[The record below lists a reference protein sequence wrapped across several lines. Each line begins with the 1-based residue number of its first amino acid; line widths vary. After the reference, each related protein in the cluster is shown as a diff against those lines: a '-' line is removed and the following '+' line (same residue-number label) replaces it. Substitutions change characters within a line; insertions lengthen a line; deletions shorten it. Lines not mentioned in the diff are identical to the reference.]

1 MNQQTLLSSK
11 IEKIMQEY
19 ATSCMTPNVST
30 DKMPHAEFDAIVKKW
45 QLSTGFLQIFLDRSA
60 ETIKSYKYRKDHPIP
75 DDAAIRLRQLD
86 AILGSMQQ
94 KS

>member
-1 MNQQTLLSSK
+1 METQLTSK

-19 ATSCMTPNVST
+19 ASSCMTPNVST
-30 DKMPHAEFDAIVKKW
+30 DKMPQTEFTALVKKW
-45 QLSTGFLQIFLDRSA
+45 QLSTGFLQIFLGKSA
-60 ETIKSYKYRKDHPIP
+60 ETIKSYKYRKGHPIP

-94 KS
+94 RS